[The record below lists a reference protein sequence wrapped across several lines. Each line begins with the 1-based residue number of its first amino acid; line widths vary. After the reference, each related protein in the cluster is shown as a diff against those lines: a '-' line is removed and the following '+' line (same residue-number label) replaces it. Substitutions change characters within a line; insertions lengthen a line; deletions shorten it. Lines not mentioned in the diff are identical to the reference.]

1 MIWKQ
6 KRTMIIIT
14 AIGLIAAA
22 GFLAAASMMTSQKS
36 YDFAEDGYVLTME
49 ASKEE
54 GVVSQEIRFAQGGS
68 WTMGRTSMADFRDT
82 DGQDAQVPAD
92 AFVHYTDGSVS
103 VLNDG
108 AVSDLD
114 DYLSGV
120 ISSTGIR
127 PGQILASDGNGWT
140 FNMNGEDRSL
150 TNVLIKTS
158 GYRFMLLSPSLTI
171 HFADGSETNS
181 QEGWLEVEFL
191 EGTEKVVRMTN
202 GTDSWQVMAD
212 GCTITAA
219 NGVTIACGERNVE
232 IPESLNV
239 SGAGVSVNLNNIQL
253 ENTTGTSTVF
263 ASAWNTVKQ
272 QLPVFNFN
280 LVQGEDGQ
288 NGTDGL
294 DGTDGEVGETG
305 EDGQAGTEGAAGTDG
320 ATGATGAAGASGAQG
335 TDGEHGDNSDDT
347 VITGTPTILL
357 NDWALDGTN
366 LSFGVSYADASL
378 RYVEPAV
385 DQWSVSI
392 YEVGSTGEAVE
403 VWNSS
408 NLTGFDTIPGEEEY
422 TSNPLTFSTGKLK
435 LDTEYRLVVRDT
447 YSVNTAN
454 GSNSYTTNLLERT
467 FRTDSSGI
475 HLDVVGKEGSS
486 GLILSLSSNQS
497 EILEGNA
504 DAGIDAPILTFTDPD
519 GNSFNVKLEKPA
531 DSSKTWEE
539 YLKELHIDNDF
550 LKANGISERF
560 KANTEYTIKASL
572 NVKTGTGD
580 QAAISKKELTITAS
594 TGAQEPD
601 IGGLTLEPYESGF
614 LRADVTG
621 PWDGNHAYGSYT
633 AGEELVSITY
643 RIYDLDNFKIL
654 KQNGLSSRQAV
665 AAAEKTVQAGAGHTY
680 ADFTVDGTALKANT
694 NYYVV
699 AEYTW
704 KDGDS
709 TWTVPVKE
717 TRDGYIKDT
726 ENQLSS
732 QKGSWAWDY
741 ANLSQENLITMSF
754 TADGTGIY
762 NNSDDKNEGI
772 TYAGIHGM
780 LSVDLAKHKLM
791 ASDLKPMTLEVTG
804 APGYRK
810 VLTYTEC
817 DGQKGVYSGTFT
829 LDIDLDGLLEQHAYS
844 FVLSGYLY
852 DPTSGEYVEK
862 EISTIVLK
870 TESADSVKVGMAR
883 NDTGTGIK
891 FALGDVNYE
900 QAAQMK
906 PEEVSSAG
914 YLKYVPASYRNM
926 SMLVFRIYPK
936 TGVDDTLGDAIGEV
950 YVSMEGDTG
959 EAFPENSTLYQNY
972 YGQNAPDSGTN
983 TVGIG
988 SEFRWQFVYTAYGAA
1003 AVTQGAVK
1011 AGTVM
1016 SLSDLEEYGYRYNTF
1031 LIGAQVAYD
1040 YTYQRFNYS
1049 RDLYDREHADGITD
1063 EALEAL
1069 KAKEKYTYYE
1079 NWSGVRNDYA
1089 NILTVEM
1096 NPCTIYSSNRPTS
1109 PLVYQPNSAK
1119 PGIKTAKLYNNY
1131 GVASDES
1138 TYRTSVTNFN
1148 KSGTNEN
1155 PLDRFDSSYETNE
1168 YIGVR
1173 LTTDYDIS
1181 YTTSLTYYGFTNEAY
1196 EAASIDQTLDKMK
1209 ESNLCKF
1216 KFTIGDYGHVETD
1229 NTVTP
1234 KYTKTEGGK
1243 TVTVTPEVWLLL
1255 YDSTDKDSSI
1265 TKWIK
1270 AQETLAEVEGEKATY
1285 LRKCRDGDMGYTYL
1299 YHDMNAGTDYY
1310 TDPVTGNYIYVLYMD
1325 TALNQQ
1331 DLIKRGYAYTF
1342 AMDSKLHYLNGNTF
1356 DFAWPK
1362 DYYTNGWVLVNNK
1375 VQSYD
1380 KESTI
1385 RSSAVDF
1392 ERKEPQSHVKFIS
1405 TEKNTY
1411 DGGVIDTWEVQLR
1424 DRHGAI
1430 YPSSL
1435 ANVDSQGEK
1444 PASLLG
1450 GLLQVTANDYLPLD
1464 SNTFYMRIEAVK
1476 VGTDT
1481 KDVTITP
1488 AAALNKAGA
1497 GTLAYGGVTVTD
1509 LARLDQ
1515 ISKAVWEQLCGDTP
1529 VTVKVYN
1536 KTGRSVNYE
1545 WQGIYR
1551 LFQDKNLSS
1560 ASQGDRRFTILK
1572 HNYVGGSFDFE
1583 EKYQFKEPDVLTDKN
1598 TIRVDMIAQEG
1609 QTFSNADFISNVY
1622 AIAITAK
1629 NKSKY
1634 EVAGTTYMD
1643 LYRWTR
1649 NSDGTLTNRTRE
1661 YNHYKPSEI
1670 SGADGNRG
1678 SWYDDYMTIWISTF
1692 EDIKTTQTDPE
1703 TGLEEEIITGK
1714 RFEFTL
1720 DDVVAACG
1728 NEYTPFKSQDE
1739 LEFTFTV
1746 YGADGTALNAEGARN
1761 KNYNGSHTD
1770 GGGSAS
1776 QFPQDMWELYVE
1788 KQPDSS
1794 EYTSKVPGVV
1804 SYYQARPDDEEI
1816 AKNPNSPWLTN
1827 ESAEA
1832 SYQRST
1838 VDGKIPETTYLT
1850 WWNTDY
1856 NDREFLHLTGKHLSF
1871 FSMTVEPRRLALNDI
1886 QINAGTSKT
1895 AGYIKVSN
1903 YKDVSDDNRLV
1914 YVLYEYNRGQEPS
1927 QFYDTIDETPATTFD
1942 PNTRYYIKET
1952 NNGVDS
1958 WIWQKDLTA
1967 EEFEE
1972 AQQGTYVTV
1981 SVRQTQDQSPQA
1993 DTTYYYNKS
2002 GNILTYTGT
2011 PDFTFRSNAVRLVGV
2026 QLGGVG
2032 TIQQDG
2038 KDYFR
2043 FPGLKSGCS
2052 YLLQVYC
2059 LDHTLAG
2066 KSDVGAYKTTWTTEG
2081 TGDNGTTFPALS
2093 PKQYNEATKCS
2104 ETGNYIKA
2112 GRDDQLAETIVARV
2126 KGSSE
2131 FYTFTTNRAVDSGYS
2146 AGDKLDDYDWTYD
2159 FTKDQQKCSGMINY
2173 SVATYPAGNI
2183 WTWQPERTDWF
2194 AKLFTMKEGADPSI
2208 RIESNN
2214 SLNGG
2219 SVSGNR
2225 TDMYLRLYMRNG
2237 FTEDDNTKL
2246 YFLLERS
2253 KDQRD
2258 WEIVISDD
2266 GIPLSEEELKETLGV
2281 SSILKVNNSADP
2293 NAAHTVRTWT
2303 YYGKDLTNYS
2313 ADHTAVK
2320 TLDDMK
2326 IRFYSADSCIR
2337 PGYYYRAVALVL
2349 QQEDGNNTVL
2359 NIKKDDGTLAGI
2371 SAARYWDQ
2379 YDGQD
2384 LVMASSIRG
2393 IHTLTYN
2400 LKVTNYGGVLIDRR
2414 YMIRLCKQH
2423 REDDGTIW
2431 YEPLDDA
2438 KYYSK
2443 IWRDGELKWENTT
2456 HSQTAKDKYDVNG
2469 HRQILYAGY
2478 SYQLEFENLE
2488 PKTTYR
2494 VQIYGFADRDYDN
2507 YIELGYVKSDGT
2519 YVPTIQSDKQE
2530 KGITVSDF
2538 YEGSYTQV
2546 VESEPD
2552 PSKTYYVK
2560 KDGVNIQLI
2569 AGTDYQVGDPITS
2582 DDNIRER
2589 DGNNNIGPTT
2599 DTTYIDNKIYYKALQ
2614 AYQPLTGLAAFQSG
2628 TTYYTYTKGNAYY
2641 PKPKAGQYVGDQ
2653 VWDDNFWQHPNSRFL
2668 LAQKYLYHGDTSYTD
2683 DRGNVHEGWFG
2694 QHWYEKWT
2702 IQNAEGKV
2710 GHTDLLT
2717 AWSSDV
2723 TTVAEGTRC
2732 LPGEFLSVDTD
2743 QANKLTL
2750 FVKDAFNMGIADRC
2764 EYTLL
2769 YGGTSIA
2776 SGTLVKGNQASLFN
2790 DGGTDGNISLTLTNA
2805 NFDFTNTGD
2814 YVLQVNYYDAADVI
2828 SNVSYKITR

>member
-1 MIWKQ
+1 
-6 KRTMIIIT
+6 MIIIT

-232 IPESLNV
+232 VPESLNV

-926 SMLVFRIYPK
+926 SMLVFRLYPK

-1661 YNHYKPSEI
+1661 YNHYKPSET
-1670 SGADGNRG
+1670 SGTDGNRG

-1728 NEYTPFKSQDE
+1728 GEYTPFKSKDH
-1739 LEFTFTV
+1739 LEFTYTV
-1746 YGADGTALNAEGARN
+1746 YSADGTALNAEGARN

-1776 QFPQDMWELYVE
+1776 QFPKDMWELYVE

-1804 SYYQARPDDEEI
+1804 TYYQNRPDDEEI

-1832 SYQRST
+1832 RYRRTT

-1856 NDREFLHLTGKHLSF
+1856 NDREFLHLTGKHLSS

-1914 YVLYEYNRGQEPS
+1914 YVLYEYNRGQEPNR
-1927 QFYDTIDETPATTFD
+1927 FYEHINMEPATIFD
-1942 PNTRYYIKET
+1942 ANGKYYIYD
-1952 NNGVDS
+1952 NSSGVDS
-1958 WIWQKDLTA
+1958 WIWQQGLTE
-1967 EEFEE
+1967 EEFAE
-1972 AQQGTYVTV
+1972 ALQGTYLTL
-1981 SVRQTQDQSPQA
+1981 SSANETKDQIPDA
-1993 DTTYYYNKS
+1993 DKTYYYYKN
-2002 GNILTYTGT
+2002 GNYLTYTGT

-2066 KSDVGAYKTTWTTEG
+2066 KSDVGAYKTTWTTEA

-2093 PKQYNEATKCS
+2093 IGQYNEATKCS
-2104 ETGNYIKA
+2104 KNGNYIKA

-2266 GIPLSEEELKETLGV
+2266 GIPLSEKELKETLGV

-2371 SAARYWDQ
+2371 SAPRYWDQ

-2393 IHTLTYN
+2393 INILTYN
-2400 LKVTNYGGVLIDRR
+2400 LKVTNYGGVLIDKA

-2443 IWRDGELKWENTT
+2443 IWRDGELRWENTT
-2456 HSQTAKDKYDVNG
+2456 HSQEAKKEYNANG

-2478 SYQLEFENLE
+2478 SYQLEFENLDPE
-2488 PKTTYR
+2488 TTYR

-2507 YIELGYVKSDGT
+2507 YIELGYVKDDGT
-2519 YVPTIQSDKQE
+2519 YVSTIQSDKQE
-2530 KGITVSDF
+2530 KEITVSDF
-2538 YEGSYTQV
+2538 YEGIYTEV
-2546 VESEPD
+2546 TENTPD

-2560 KDGVNIQLI
+2560 KDGVNIQLT
-2569 AGTDYQVGDPITS
+2569 AGTDYQVGDSITS

-2589 DGNNNIGPTT
+2589 DGNNNISPTI
-2599 DTTYIDNKIYYKALQ
+2599 DTTYKDNKIYYKVLP
-2614 AYQPLTGLAAFQSG
+2614 AYQPLTGLTEFQSG

-2653 VWDDNFWQHPNSRFL
+2653 VWDGNFWQHPNSRFL

-2710 GHTDLLT
+2710 GYTDLLT

>member
-1 MIWKQ
+1 
-6 KRTMIIIT
+6 MIIIT
-14 AIGLIAAA
+14 AVGLIAAA

-49 ASKEE
+49 ASQEE

-68 WTMGRTSMADFRDT
+68 WTMGRTSMADFQDT

-92 AFVHYTDGSVS
+92 AFVHYADGSVS

-127 PGQILASDGNGWT
+127 PGQIFASDGNGWT

-191 EGTEKVVRMTN
+191 EGEEKVVRMTN

-232 IPESLNV
+232 VPESLNV

-253 ENTTGTSTVF
+253 ENTTGTSSVF
-263 ASAWNTVKQ
+263 ASTWNTVKQ

-294 DGTDGEVGETG
+294 DGSDGEVGETG
-305 EDGQAGTEGAAGTDG
+305 EDGQAGTEGVTGTDG
-320 ATGATGAAGASGAQG
+320 ATGATGAAGASGTRG

-357 NDWALDGTN
+357 NDWTLDGTN
-366 LSFGVSYADASL
+366 LSFGVSYADSSL
-378 RYVEPAV
+378 RYVEPAN

-403 VWNSS
+403 VWNST
-408 NLTGFDTIPGEEEY
+408 LADYTKFDSIPGEEEY

-497 EILEGNA
+497 EILEGDA
-504 DAGIDAPILTFTDPD
+504 DAGIDAPTLTFTDPD
-519 GNSFNVKLEKPA
+519 GNSFTVKLEKPA
-531 DSSKTWEE
+531 DSSKTWED

-550 LKANGISERF
+550 LKANGISDRF
-560 KANTEYTIKASL
+560 KPNTEYTIKASL

-580 QAAISKKELTITAS
+580 QAAISKKELTTTAS

-621 PWDGNHAYGSYT
+621 PWDGNGAYGSYT

-654 KQNGLSSRQAV
+654 KQNGLSSRQAK
-665 AAAEKTVQAGAGHTY
+665 AAAEKTVQTGEGHTY
-680 ADFTVDGTALKANT
+680 ADFTVDGTVLKANT
-694 NYYVV
+694 NYYMV
-699 AEYTW
+699 AEYIW

-732 QKGSWAWDY
+732 QKDSWAWDF

-780 LSVDLAKHKLM
+780 LSVDLAGHKLM
-791 ASDLKPMTLEVTG
+791 ASDLKPMTLEITG

-810 VLTYTEC
+810 ELTYTEC

-870 TESADSVKVGMAR
+870 TESVDRVKVGMTR

-900 QAAQMK
+900 QAAQIK

-914 YLKYVPASYRNM
+914 YLKNVPASYRNM
-926 SMLVFRIYPK
+926 SMLVFRLYPK
-936 TGVDDTLGDAIGEV
+936 TGTDDARGDAIGEV

-959 EAFPENSTLYQNY
+959 EALPENSTLYQNY

-988 SEFRWQFVYTAYGAA
+988 SEFRWQFVYTDYGAA

-1031 LIGAQVAYD
+1031 LVDAQVAYD

-1049 RDLYDREHADGITD
+1049 RDLYDREHAEGITD

-1079 NWSGVRNDYA
+1079 DWSGVRNDYA
-1089 NILTVEM
+1089 NILPVDM

-1119 PGIKTAKLYNNY
+1119 PGIRTAKLYNNY

-1148 KSGTNEN
+1148 KSGTDEN

-1181 YTTSLTYYGFTNEAY
+1181 YTTSLTYYGFANEAY
-1196 EAASIDQTLDKMK
+1196 EAAGVDQTLDKMK
-1209 ESNLCKF
+1209 DSAMCKF

-1234 KYTKTEGGK
+1234 KYTKTEGGR
-1243 TVTVTPEVWLLL
+1243 TVTVTPEVWLML

-1270 AQETLAEVEGEKATY
+1270 AQEDLAEQQGEAATY
-1285 LRKCRDGDMGYTYL
+1285 LRECRDGDKGYTYL
-1299 YHDMNAGTDYY
+1299 YHDMKEKTDYY

-1392 ERKEPQSHVKFIS
+1392 ERKDPQSHVKFIS

-1411 DGGVIDTWEVQLR
+1411 DGGVIDTWKVQLR

-1444 PASLLG
+1444 PESLLG
-1450 GLLQVTANDYLPLD
+1450 GLLQVTADDYLPLD
-1464 SNTFYMRIEAVK
+1464 GNTFYMRIEDVK

-1481 KDVTITP
+1481 QDVTITP
-1488 AAALNKAGA
+1488 AALNKAGA

-1515 ISKAVWEQLCGDTP
+1515 ISKAVWEQLCGDKP
-1529 VTVKVYN
+1529 LTVKVYN
-1536 KTGRSVNYE
+1536 KTGKTVNYE

-1572 HNYVGGSFDFE
+1572 HNYVGGSFDFNSQ
-1583 EKYQFKEPDVLTDKN
+1583 YQFKESEVLTDKN
-1598 TIRVDMIAQEG
+1598 TIRVDMTAADG
-1609 QTFSNADFISNVY
+1609 QSFVNADFISNVY

-1629 NKSKY
+1629 N
-1634 EVAGTTYMD
+1634 TTGYQVSGDETIYHD
-1643 LYRWTR
+1643 LYRWTK
-1649 NSDGTLTNRTRE
+1649 NSDGTLTNQIRE
-1661 YNHYKPSEI
+1661 NNHYKPSET
-1670 SGADGNRG
+1670 SGTDGNRG

-1728 NEYTPFKSQDE
+1728 GEYTPFKSKDH
-1739 LEFTFTV
+1739 LEFTYTV
-1746 YGADGTALNAEGARN
+1746 YSADGTALNAEGARN

-1776 QFPQDMWELYVE
+1776 QFPKDMWNLYVE

-1804 SYYQARPDDEEI
+1804 TYYQDRPDDEEI

-1832 SYQRST
+1832 RYRRTT
-1838 VDGKIPETTYLT
+1838 VDGNITETTDLT

-1856 NDREFLHLTGKHLSF
+1856 SDREFLHLTGKNLKNF
-1871 FSMTVEPRRLALNDI
+1871 TMTVEPRRLALNDI

-1914 YVLYEYNRGQEPS
+1914 YVLYEYNQGQEPG

-1981 SVRQTQDQSPQA
+1981 SATRTQDQSPQA
-1993 DTTYYYNKS
+1993 GTTYYYNKS

-2066 KSDVGAYKTTWTTEG
+2066 KSDAGAYKTTWTTEE
-2081 TGDNGTTFPALS
+2081 TEDNGTTFPALS
-2093 PKQYNEATKCS
+2093 PAEYDEAIKCS

-2131 FYTFTTNRAVDSGYS
+2131 FYTFTTNRAVEGGKT
-2146 AGDKLDDYDWTYD
+2146 AGGKLDLYDWTYNFAQD
-2159 FTKDQQKCSGMINY
+2159 NKDCEGMDNY
-2173 SVATYPAGNI
+2173 RIATYPADDI
-2183 WTWQPERTDWF
+2183 WTWNPATTEWF

-2214 SLNGG
+2214 SLDGG

-2225 TDMYLRLYMRNG
+2225 TEMYLRLYMRNG

-2253 KDQRD
+2253 KDQSD

-2281 SSILKVNNSADP
+2281 SKILKVNNSADP
-2293 NAAHTVRTWT
+2293 SGATTVRTWT

-2326 IRFYSADSCIR
+2326 IRFYSADPCIR

-2349 QQEDGNNTVL
+2349 QQENGNNTVL

-2371 SAARYWDQ
+2371 SAPRYWDQ

-2393 IHTLTYN
+2393 INTLTYN
-2400 LKVTNYGGVLIDRR
+2400 LKVTNYGGVLIDKA

-2423 REDDGTIW
+2423 REDDRTIW

-2443 IWRDGELKWENTT
+2443 IWRDGELRWENTT
-2456 HSQTAKDKYDVNG
+2456 HSQEAKDKYDVNG
-2469 HRQILYAGY
+2469 HRQKLYAGY

-2488 PKTTYR
+2488 PETTYR
-2494 VQIYGFADRDYDN
+2494 VQIYGFTDRDYDN
-2507 YIELGYVKSDGT
+2507 YIELGYVKADGT

-2530 KGITVSDF
+2530 EEIAVSDF
-2538 YEGSYTQV
+2538 YEGIYTEV
-2546 VESEPD
+2546 TEDTPD
-2552 PSKTYYVK
+2552 SSRIYYVK
-2560 KDGVNIQLI
+2560 KDDGMNVTLIKGV
-2569 AGTDYQVGDPITS
+2569 DYKVGDGITS
-2582 DDNIRER
+2582 ADNILER
-2589 DGNNNIGPTT
+2589 DDTAQKVVPTT
-2599 DTTYIDNKIYYKALQ
+2599 DTKYESGKTYYKNYPV
-2614 AYQPLTGLAAFQSG
+2614 YQPLTGLTVFQSG

-2653 VWDDNFWQHPNSRFL
+2653 VWDGNYWNHANSRFL

-2683 DRGNVHEGWFG
+2683 DKGNVHEDWFG
-2694 QHWYEKWT
+2694 QNWYAKRT

-2710 GHTDLLT
+2710 GYTDLLT

-2769 YGGTSIA
+2769 YGGKAIA